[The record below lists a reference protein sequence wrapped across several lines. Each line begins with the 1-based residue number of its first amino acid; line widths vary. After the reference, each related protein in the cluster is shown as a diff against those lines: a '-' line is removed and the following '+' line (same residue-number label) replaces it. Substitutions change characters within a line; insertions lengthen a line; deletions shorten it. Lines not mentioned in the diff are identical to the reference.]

1 MEIINGA
8 KGAGS
13 AGLWVMML
21 VAVSAALTGCSGSR
35 EPQRE
40 KH

>member
-21 VAVSAALTGCSGSR
+21 VAVSAALTGCSGS